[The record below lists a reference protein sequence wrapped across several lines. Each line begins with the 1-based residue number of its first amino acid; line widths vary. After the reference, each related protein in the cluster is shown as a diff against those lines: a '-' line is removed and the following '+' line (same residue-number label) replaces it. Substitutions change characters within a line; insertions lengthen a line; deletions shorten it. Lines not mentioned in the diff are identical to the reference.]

1 VIHSRA
7 QQGHHRPKTPAPRL
21 SAYNANGTSGARGRS
36 APSRPN
42 WRRRCADCA
51 YQSTNGCEPA
61 EPPGKPAALPQA
73 GGLWLRQRRPSGREF
88 GAPTG
93 HGHQDPAAGRQPAG
107 RGNLLPASHGLGDAA
122 ALYAFVASLA
132 LEYSPASAIS
142 GGQSYQALGRVTDGE
157 SATKDNKTID
167 AVIKLLDVG
176 GITHEDLRAAPV
188 AQLIN
193 PGNLPGE
200 WHAFANAEVQKRV
213 EPTRP

>member
-1 VIHSRA
+1 MIHSRA

-107 RGNLLPASHGLGDAA
+107 RGNLLPASHRLGMPRHSTR
-122 ALYAFVASLA
+122 LLHQWRRKIRPRRQYRVAR
-132 LEYSPASAIS
+132 AI
-142 GGQSYQALGRVTDGE
+142 RHWVE
-157 SATKDNKTID
+157 SQMGKVPRKT
-167 AVIKLLDVG
+167 
-176 GITHEDLRAAPV
+176 
-188 AQLIN
+188 
-193 PGNLPGE
+193 
-200 WHAFANAEVQKRV
+200 
-213 EPTRP
+213 TRP